1 MLRDLKWGVG
11 GGLLMI
17 VLGHVAGLVG
27 VLSSLQVTPL
37 VAGGVG
43 LILLTTIYLLGR
55 LAPASGGSMRLLAPP
70 VTSPDDESQIVRTT
84 LVLEGRRILERWAQS
99 GRDVRFTAFLE
110 QRGFFLELRP
120 HFSPEFHAQLLD
132 AEELGLEEPLEQAD
146 ERRES
151 ALPAALNAEIMR
163 LERQWCVRFSRTPIW
178 AATNPSEFL
187 TGKPATN
194 CEPSR
199 HR

>member
-11 GGLLMI
+11 GGLLII

-27 VLSSLQVTPL
+27 VLSSLQVIPL

-55 LAPASGGSMRLLAPP
+55 LAPASGGPVRLLAPP
-70 VTSPDDESQIVRTT
+70 VASPNDESQIVRTT
-84 LVLEGRRILERWAQS
+84 LVLEGR
-99 GRDVRFTAFLE
+99 
-110 QRGFFLELRP
+110 
-120 HFSPEFHAQLLD
+120 
-132 AEELGLEEPLEQAD
+132 
-146 ERRES
+146 
-151 ALPAALNAEIMR
+151 PAAFNAEIMR

-199 HR
+199 HL

>member
-17 VLGHVAGLVG
+17 VLGHAAGFAG

-55 LAPASGGSMRLLAPP
+55 LAPASGGAVRLLAPP
-70 VTSPDDESQIVRTT
+70 VASADDESQIVRTT

-99 GRDVRFTAFLE
+99 GRDIRFTAFLE

-120 HFSPEFHAQLLD
+120 HFSPEFHARLLH
-132 AEELGLEEPLEQAD
+132 AEELGLADPLEQAG
-146 ERRES
+146 ECRES
-151 ALPAALNAEIMR
+151 ALLAAFNAEIMR

-178 AATNPSEFL
+178 AARNLS
-187 TGKPATN
+187 GA
-194 CEPSR
+194 
-199 HR
+199 